1 MNDIS
6 ISDQMR
12 SIVEK
17 MDTELYHAETF
28 PYHLNFLHGHP
39 LEIVQVLQERL
50 SSPDHKDLRF
60 PLIALFRDFKITK
73 GKKTEADIY
82 GDTSL
87 NLIIAMQT
95 VAAYRADQRETL
107 VFKPI
112 LYPIYNELLKQIKLS
127 GFYSVNYAGIEHDQ
141 TDRYYWG
148 RSGLYGNTG
157 NTFNDYLDA
166 IEIEN
171 LRLKIKNNHC
181 KPFKSI

>member
-1 MNDIS
+1 MSDIS

-12 SIVEK
+12 AIVEK
-17 MDTELYHAETF
+17 MDTELYHADTF

-50 SSPDHKDLRF
+50 NSPDHKDSRF

-73 GKKTEADIY
+73 GKKTEADIV
-82 GDTSL
+82 GDASL
-87 NLIIAMQT
+87 NMIIAMQT
-95 VAAYRADQRETL
+95 DPLYRADQREAL

-112 LYPIYNELLKQIKLS
+112 LYPIYNELLRQIKLS
-127 GFYSVNYAGIEHDQ
+127 AHYSVNYAGIDHDQ

-148 RSGLYGNTG
+148 RTGLYGNTG

-171 LRLKIKNNHC
+171 MKLKVKSIHC